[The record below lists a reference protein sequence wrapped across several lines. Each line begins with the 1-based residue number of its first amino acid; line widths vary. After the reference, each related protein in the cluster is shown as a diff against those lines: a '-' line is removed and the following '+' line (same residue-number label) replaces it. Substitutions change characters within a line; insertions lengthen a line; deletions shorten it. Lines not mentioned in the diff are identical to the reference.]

1 MTETR
6 DFSSAAVSIAIR
18 SYNGRELLREC
29 LPSIVEALRFRGRP
43 GDEIVVVDDGS
54 TDGTFEFLKNE
65 HPQIRPLRNDERSGS
80 PRAANRAVL
89 ACKNEIVIIMDNDVK
104 VEPDF
109 IGPALAHFNDP
120 SVFAV
125 TMRSYAFDK
134 TTFRSGGQIGR
145 FRRGFLRAWENYD
158 VKNPATNPLVLE
170 GKLDSMYA
178 ITAHAAFRR
187 SLFEGLGGFDPLFS
201 PLIWDDTELCYRA
214 WKRGYATRYEPRC
227 LVYHR
232 LHGTAGKLP
241 KGSEMAL
248 ISERHR
254 LVFHWKM
261 ISDPSMLAGHFTWLA
276 LRLLFSVLTF
286 RKSFL
291 SPFAQAVKMLPEIL
305 AKRAEEKK
313 HWVLTDGEIL
323 QKPLETLAKLG
334 EK

>member
-1 MTETR
+1 MP

-29 LPSIVEALRFRGRP
+29 LPSIVEAVGFHGRP
-43 GDEIVVVDDGS
+43 GDEICIVDDGS
-54 TDGTFEFLKNE
+54 ADGSFDFLQKE
-65 HPQIRPLRNDERSGS
+65 YPLIRSFRNDERSGS

-89 ACKNEIVIIMDNDVK
+89 ECKNEIVIMMDNDVK
-104 VEPDF
+104 VERDF

-120 SVFAV
+120 KVFAV

-158 VKNPATNPLVLE
+158 VKDPLTNPLVAE
-170 GKLDSMYA
+170 RKLDSMYA

-187 SLFEGLGGFDPLFS
+187 SLFEGIGGFDPLFS

-214 WKRGYATRYEPRC
+214 WKRGYVTHYEPRC

-241 KGSEMAL
+241 RGSEMAV

-254 LVFHWKM
+254 LIFHWKM
-261 ISDPSMLAGHFTWLA
+261 ISDPAMLAGHFTWL
-276 LRLLFSVLTF
+276 LFRLLFSLVTL

-313 HWVLTDGEIL
+313 HWVMTDREIL
-323 QKPLETLAKLG
+323 QRPLDTLAKLG
-334 EK
+334 DK